1 MVKTGFK
8 PSSLFIYSL
17 TMASLAFIG
26 RSVEFLLI
34 PAVVNGVLGF
44 GLGSRKIGLK
54 LLVALM
60 IINVWGALINA
71 VYFSNVGTTLLDLGF
86 IKINSGVVKAFLM
99 VSLRFFLVVGSTLIM
114 LSLSNARDLIKSLES
129 DLRIPSSVAFSL
141 AYAFRLFPLMT
152 RDFKEISIAR
162 EERGLKTFTLNPKHL
177 KTLLTPLLSVG
188 YERALWAG
196 ISSEVRGLS
205 SRRKVRSNRNLSV
218 GDLLI
223 FAALS
228 AQVLTAF
235 LTELT
240 LRLF

>member
-1 MVKTGFK
+1 MSKLGFK

-44 GLGSRKIGLK
+44 SLGFRRISPK
-54 LLVALM
+54 LLTALM
-60 IINVWGALINA
+60 IVNVWGALINA
-71 VYFSNVGTTLLDLGF
+71 IYFSNIGNTILDLGF
-86 IKINSGVVKAFLM
+86 MKINSGVIKAFLM
-99 VSLRFFLVVGSTLIM
+99 VSLRFFLVVGSTLMM

-129 DLRIPSSVAFSL
+129 DLRIPSSVAFSI
-141 AYAFRLFPLMT
+141 AYAFRLFPLMA
-152 RDFKEISIAR
+152 RDFREVSIAR
-162 EERGLKTFTLNPKHL
+162 EERGLKTYTLNPKHL

-196 ISSEVRGLS
+196 ISSEVRGLR
-205 SRRKVRSNRNLSV
+205 SRRRVRSNRGYGV

-223 FAALS
+223 FLAII
-228 AQVLTAF
+228 AQIIVAF
-235 LTELT
+235 LAEFK